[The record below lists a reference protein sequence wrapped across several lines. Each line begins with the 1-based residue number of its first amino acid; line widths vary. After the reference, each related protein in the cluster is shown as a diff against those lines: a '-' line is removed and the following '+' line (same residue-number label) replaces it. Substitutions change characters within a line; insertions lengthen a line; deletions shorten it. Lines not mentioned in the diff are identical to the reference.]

1 MTLTVSF
8 SKTLDAL
15 ADAKAKGQVVYGMT
29 RKEGAYKLDMS
40 ERPLSPAPAIKTPP
54 AAPQARETAN
64 LGDGRGNPSRIA
76 EQPESESAM
85 KRAASPTKPLPSPE
99 PRTSPSSPVGGAT
112 VEAVAAPVMEIF
124 YCPFCT
130 AELDPDGTCGIC
142 NRLAKVAE
150 NARLNRRD
158 YALEKRYGKRI

>member
-1 MTLTVSF
+1 MTLTVPF

-15 ADAKAKGQVVYGMT
+15 AEAKAAGQTVYGMT

-76 EQPESESAM
+76 EQPESESAI
-85 KRAASPTKPLPSPE
+85 KRAASPIS
-99 PRTSPSSPVGGAT
+99 
-112 VEAVAAPVMEIF
+112 AVAAPVMVT
-124 YCPFCT
+124 CPVCQQEMDASKPCEFCM
-130 AELDPDGTCGIC
+130 
-142 NRLAKVAE
+142 RFVSMSE
-150 NARLNRRD
+150 NAKRNRRN
-158 YALEKRYGKRI
+158 YALEKRYGKLT

>member
-54 AAPQARETAN
+54 AAPQARETA
-64 LGDGRGNPSRIA
+64 
-76 EQPESESAM
+76 M
-85 KRAASPTKPLPSPE
+85 KRAASPIS
-99 PRTSPSSPVGGAT
+99 
-112 VEAVAAPVMEIF
+112 AVAAPVMVT
-124 YCPFCT
+124 CPVCQQEMDASKPCEFCM
-130 AELDPDGTCGIC
+130 
-142 NRLAKVAE
+142 RFVSMSE
-150 NARLNRRD
+150 NAKRNRRN
-158 YALEKRYGKRI
+158 YALEKRYGKLK